1 MANGEWYYAAGG
13 QQQGPVPLESLKQM
27 LSSGQVQ
34 PGDLVWSQGMPNWA
48 AANTVPGLVDAAA
61 PAAAAPGYPMTPG
74 YAAPAPGPYANPVGY
89 YTPTP
94 TYMPYAGFWARF
106 GAAFI
111 DGLIISLPFTVVGW
125 ALAAAYGQPPFGN
138 QNYGPGGYGTY
149 GRGGPPTQDPV
160 YTVLSLAINLASL
173 VAGWLYEA
181 MQTSGPHM
189 ATIGKRALGIRVTD
203 IDGQRISFGRA
214 TGRHFAKILSGCTC
228 LIGYI
233 MAAFTER
240 HQALHDMI
248 AGTLV
253 VEGKAEDAAQQQA
266 PGQYPG
272 QYPYPR

>member
-1 MANGEWYYAAGG
+1 MANGEWYYASGG

-27 LSSGQVQ
+27 LASGQVQ

-48 AANTVPGLVDAAA
+48 AANTVPGLIDA
-61 PAAAAPGYPMTPG
+61 PALAAPGYPISPG
-74 YAAPAPGPYANPVGY
+74 YPTPAPAPYTSPVGY
-89 YTPTP
+89 YTPEP

-111 DGLIISLPFTVVGW
+111 DGLIISLPFTVMGW
-125 ALAAAYGQPPFGN
+125 ALAAAYGVPPFGN

-149 GRGGPPTQDPV
+149 GRGGPPAQDPV
-160 YTVLSLAINLASL
+160 YTVLSLAINLASI

-203 IDGQRISFGRA
+203 LNGQRISFGRA
-214 TGRHFAKILSGCTC
+214 TGRHFAKILSFCMC

-240 HQALHDMI
+240 KQALHDMI
-248 AGTLV
+248 ASTIV
-253 VEGKAEDAAQQQA
+253 VEGKAEDAAQQA
-266 PGQYPG
+266 PGQYP
-272 QYPYPR
+272 YR